1 MSNSVSNFL
10 VSFNIGRQLAAS
22 FILVLQL
29 SQIFG
34 LLEIRVLHDVC
45 KSQDLDAS
53 LKTLDLKGKNWLKTL

>member
-10 VSFNIGRQLAAS
+10 ISFNIGRQLAAS

-53 LKTLDLKGKNWLKTL
+53 LKTLDLKSKNWLKTL